1 MKNKINDNKKT
12 KKFNKIV
19 SIILFSLL
27 IILVTII
34 IVFGTKNYKEERIVK
49 DELEIINSLN
59 ASVDTIDMD
68 IKASGNYGKVEQA
81 MKEYYQDYFKKK
93 KIFNENRVEA
103 IFNTFTVDYLKEN
116 KSKLKKLKLKEMV
129 DTKTNELNEAV
140 NDIIDMLN
148 SDNIMSYVDK
158 YDLPSYYNYFYRD
171 IMVSNNDSK
180 IQKEWR
186 DLIEKNNKKAGYLKE
201 VIDILV
207 NNTNNWYIKDDT
219 LYFSSDS
226 LLEKYNELHS
236 LIYEDI
242 NLGNEISDISL

>member
-1 MKNKINDNKKT
+1 MIDSKT
-12 KKFNKIV
+12 K
-19 SIILFSLL
+19 
-27 IILVTII
+27 
-34 IVFGTKNYKEERIVK
+34 
-49 DELEIINSLN
+49 
-59 ASVDTIDMD
+59 
-68 IKASGNYGKVEQA
+68 
-81 MKEYYQDYFKKK
+81 
-93 KIFNENRVEA
+93 
-103 IFNTFTVDYLKEN
+103 
-116 KSKLKKLKLKEMV
+116 
-129 DTKTNELNEAV
+129 ELNDAT
-140 NDIIDMLN
+140 NKIIDMLN